1 MGDKGTFK
9 MNILTVTWSDIQ
21 SHMLELSDRIESD
34 GYKPD
39 MIVGIARG
47 GWVVARLFSDLLD
60 INDLASVKISFYK
73 GIDETQRK
81 PVIVQPVSESPKG
94 KKVLIADD
102 VADSGESILLA
113 KKHLLENGARSI
125 RIATIHRK
133 PWSKVVP
140 DYFISCTESWI
151 LYPWELRETLSH
163 LIKIWGQEAQDAGA
177 LKSRLV
183 SAGIPEEVVR
193 RYMPNVD

>member
-1 MGDKGTFK
+1 MAVRETFK

-21 SHMLELSDRIESD
+21 SHLLELSDRIDRD
-34 GYKPD
+34 GYTPD

-73 GIDETQRK
+73 GIDDKQKK
-81 PVIVQPVSESPKG
+81 PIIVQPVSESPKG
-94 KKVLIADD
+94 KNVLIVDD
-102 VADSGESILLA
+102 VADSGESLLLA

-125 RIATIHRK
+125 RIATIHKK

-140 DYFISCTESWI
+140 DYYISCTESWI

-163 LIKIWGQEAQDAGA
+163 LIKIWGQETQDADA
-177 LKSRLV
+177 LRSRLV
-183 SAGIPEEVVR
+183 YAGIPEEVVR
-193 RYMPNVD
+193 RYMPKVQ